1 MSSDTTYFSCIAG
14 QDFHKN
20 LEQNKF
26 VTLSSFFVF
35 FTLAFALVSL
45 GNNIQGNRLPM
56 VFSIVLITMVQ
67 NSAIIIL

>member
-1 MSSDTTYFSCIAG
+1 MAKITSYSCIAG
-14 QDFHKN
+14 EAFHKN
-20 LEQNKF
+20 LEENKF
-26 VTLSSFFVF
+26 VTLSSFLVF

-45 GNNIQGNRLPM
+45 GNNFQGNRLPM